1 MNILIIPSWYPSPE
15 HPYTGIFI
23 KEQVILIAKY
33 SPQHNVG
40 ISTWGSHHEDLLLLA
55 GQPLKSLAKIFRYK
69 KSGQN
74 ELLPNCAEYFTPAFT
89 WSRKF
94 LKGNMA
100 NIIKANLENA
110 LEFEQKNGKIGV
122 IHAHSCH
129 PGGFVAMEL
138 AQKFDCPFVITEHM
152 TPFPFPS
159 YLRHGKINRYIMEPV
174 QSANRLI
181 CVSRYLQQKME
192 QLSIKNTCVVNN
204 FIDDQNFVPI
214 QNTRRSDDPIRLL
227 FIGRLVPQKGVDIL
241 LRSFKNLQNHCPN
254 TELFMGG
261 NGENEKEYLEL
272 SQQLGIKN
280 KVTWLGHLNRQQV
293 KNELQ
298 KCDIFLLPSRH
309 ENNPVALIEA
319 LSCGKPIVTTKCGGP
334 EELVTKTNG
343 LVANLEDADDFATKT
358 LEVMKGLSNYQ
369 PKLIRAEFEKN
380 HGTTNAVNRILEIY
394 SNVVTTTK

>member
-23 KEQVILIAKY
+23 KEQAVLIARH
-33 SPQHNVG
+33 SPQHNIG
-40 ISTWGSHHEDLLLLA
+40 ISTWGSHHEDLLLRA
-55 GQPLKSLAKIFRYK
+55 GQPHKSFVKLFRSK
-69 KSGQN
+69 KKNRN

-94 LKGNMA
+94 LKGNIG

-110 LEFEQKNGKIGV
+110 LEFERKYGKIDI

-129 PGGFVAMEL
+129 PGGYVAMEL
-138 AQKFDCPFVITEHM
+138 AEKFDCPFVITEHM

-159 YLRHGKINRYIMEPV
+159 YLRHGKIDGYIMEPA
-174 QSANRLI
+174 QSTHSLI

-204 FIDDQNFVPI
+204 FIDDQYFVPI
-214 QNTRRSDDPIRLL
+214 QNTRRSGDSML

-241 LRSFKNLQNHCPN
+241 LQSFKDLLKLHP
-254 TELFMGG
+254 TIELFIGG
-261 NGENEKEYLEL
+261 NGENEKEYLGL
-272 SQQLGIKN
+272 SQRLGIKN

-319 LSCGKPIVTTKCGGP
+319 LACGKPIVTTKCGGP

-343 LVANLEDADDFATKT
+343 LVANPEDDDDFATKT